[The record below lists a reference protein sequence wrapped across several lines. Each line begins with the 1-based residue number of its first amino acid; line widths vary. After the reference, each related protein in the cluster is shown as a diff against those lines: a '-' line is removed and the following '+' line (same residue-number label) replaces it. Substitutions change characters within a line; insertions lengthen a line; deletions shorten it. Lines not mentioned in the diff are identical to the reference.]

1 MKANASTNTKSW
13 SEIRGEIKKKFS
25 KLSDETLDSLNES
38 FDHLSEKVQY
48 AYGMAKDKADRE
60 IEQLKKSVH
69 RGTDELRSDTAAAA
83 KATKENL
90 NAAKKK
96 IQNAGATRHH

>member
-1 MKANASTNTKSW
+1 MKPIENTKSW
-13 SEIRGEIKKKFS
+13 SEIRSEIKKKFT

-60 IEQLKKSVH
+60 IEQLKRSVH
-69 RGTDELRSDTAAAA
+69 RGAEELRSDTAAAA
-83 KATKENL
+83 KATTANV

-96 IQNAGATRHH
+96 NQNAASERRH

>member
-1 MKANASTNTKSW
+1 MNSNEGTRSW
-13 SEIRGEIKKKFS
+13 AEIRTEIKKKFS

-60 IEQLKKSVH
+60 IDQLKRSVH
-69 RGTDELRSDTAAAA
+69 RGTEELRSDTAAAA
-83 KATKENL
+83 KATTANVT
-90 NAAKKK
+90 AAKKK
-96 IQNAGATRHH
+96 IQNASSERRH